1 MRKISIIENRELIDK
16 RKGRIGMSN
25 NKKVFRTLALV
36 SQLGFSILVPIFLCV
51 FLGIWLEERYSF
63 SVFVPLI
70 ILGVLAGG
78 RNAWVIAKQAM
89 YDPDDKNK
97 RRRY

>member
-1 MRKISIIENRELIDK
+1 M
-16 RKGRIGMSN
+16 GN

-36 SQLGFSILVPIFLCV
+36 SQLGFSMLAPIFLCV
-51 FLGIWLEERYSF
+51 FLGIWLEERYSV
-63 SVFVPLI
+63 SVIVPLI
-70 ILGVLAGG
+70 IAGVLAGG